1 MDAILTLFPRLAMAA
16 GLIASAAFVVF
27 SLGPLRRLGLKP
39 HSPLSTLTWIGVF
52 GVFGILGTY
61 VGDPV
66 QHSYANLRAMSII
79 TAGLF
84 GGPLVGLGAGV
95 VAGAHRI
102 LIDIGGFSALPCAI
116 ATIVEGL
123 GAGLLARRE
132 PRLSAGLA
140 IIAAMAGESLHMG
153 LVLILSRPLDEA
165 MALVRII
172 AAPMILLNAAGAGVL
187 THLIAVL
194 FQLCER
200 RDAHQAHTI
209 LALADR
215 TVTHLRHGLT
225 PATAAATARIL
236 WQELGVAAVAITDT
250 TCVLAHVGEGADHH
264 RVHEPIRTQATRQV
278 LESGQAVFLR
288 SAKDIGCDHPGCP
301 FTAAILVP
309 LHKGERVVGSLKLYG
324 TRAHPLD
331 AVFFQLTQGLGRLF
345 SSQLELEDIHRSQE
359 LLAQAEIRR
368 LQAQMNPHFLFN
380 ALGAVASFCRTDPG
394 RARELLLDLSQYLR
408 GSIADDR
415 PVVPLSEELERV
427 EAYLAIERARF
438 GDRIHTQFAIDP
450 ACRACRIPPLV
461 IQPLVEN
468 AIQHGLRHVE
478 AGGVVRVTAS
488 MDDAGMR
495 ITIEDNGCGMD
506 AATLAAV
513 TTHRT
518 PHHLGLANCDE
529 RLRLLYGPAFGLRIT
544 SHPGQGTRVE
554 FCIPIGDGDCPETS
568 PTVHHPRKTTFKE
581 VLV

>member
-66 QHSYANLRAMSII
+66 QRSYANLRAMSII

-140 IIAAMAGESLHMG
+140 IVAAMAGESLHMG

-165 MALVRII
+165 IALVRII

-215 TVTHLRHGLT
+215 TVAG
-225 PATAAATARIL
+225 ARR
-236 WQELGVAAVAITDT
+236 G
-250 TCVLAHVGEGADHH
+250 
-264 RVHEPIRTQATRQV
+264 R
-278 LESGQAVFLR
+278 SG
-288 SAKDIGCDHPGCP
+288 HP
-301 FTAAILVP
+301 
-309 LHKGERVVGSLKLYG
+309 R
-324 TRAHPLD
+324 
-331 AVFFQLTQGLGRLF
+331 
-345 SSQLELEDIHRSQE
+345 
-359 LLAQAEIRR
+359 
-368 LQAQMNPHFLFN
+368 
-380 ALGAVASFCRTDPG
+380 
-394 RARELLLDLSQYLR
+394 
-408 GSIADDR
+408 
-415 PVVPLSEELERV
+415 
-427 EAYLAIERARF
+427 
-438 GDRIHTQFAIDP
+438 
-450 ACRACRIPPLV
+450 
-461 IQPLVEN
+461 
-468 AIQHGLRHVE
+468 
-478 AGGVVRVTAS
+478 
-488 MDDAGMR
+488 
-495 ITIEDNGCGMD
+495 
-506 AATLAAV
+506 
-513 TTHRT
+513 
-518 PHHLGLANCDE
+518 HHLCPRPRG
-529 RLRLLYGPAFGLRIT
+529 RRRGP
-544 SHPGQGTRVE
+544 P
-554 FCIPIGDGDCPETS
+554 
-568 PTVHHPRKTTFKE
+568 PRA
-581 VLV
+581 